1 MALLEL
7 DHVEKHYRRGTR
19 DIVALED
26 VSLSL
31 DPGEMVV
38 VLGGRASGRTSLLRV
53 AAGIDRPDAGFV
65 RYAGRD
71 LHEGA
76 RLLGREIAY
85 CRTERLP
92 PSPTTVLQQLL
103 SDELARGSRGAAAQA
118 RAYRALRRVQ
128 VEHTADRA
136 ACELSADEEVRV
148 AIARALSC
156 EPRLL
161 LIDEPTLKINY
172 SARDPLLRLLKTLAD
187 DGLAVLSTTGEGT
200 GVLGATRVL
209 SLDRGT
215 LRGEF
220 APELAPVTDIAQRRH
235 AG

>member
-7 DHVEKHYRRGTR
+7 EHIEKHYRRGTR
-19 DIVALED
+19 HVVALED

-53 AAGIDRPDAGFV
+53 AAGVDRPDAGIARF
-65 RYAGRD
+65 AGRD
-71 LHEGA
+71 LRDGV
-76 RLLGREIAY
+76 RLLGRDIAY
-85 CRTERLP
+85 CRIEHLP

-103 SDELARGSRGAAAQA
+103 SDELARGCRGGAAQE
-118 RAYRALRRVQ
+118 RTHRALRRVQ
-128 VEHTADRA
+128 AEHTADLA
-136 ACELSADEEVRV
+136 ACELSADDEVRV

-161 LIDEPTLKINY
+161 LIDEPTLKVDY
-172 SARDPLLRLLKTLAD
+172 SARDSILGLLKMLAD

-209 SLDRGT
+209 SLHCGA
-215 LRGEF
+215 LRGELV
-220 APELAPVTDIAQRRH
+220 PELAPVTDLAQRRH